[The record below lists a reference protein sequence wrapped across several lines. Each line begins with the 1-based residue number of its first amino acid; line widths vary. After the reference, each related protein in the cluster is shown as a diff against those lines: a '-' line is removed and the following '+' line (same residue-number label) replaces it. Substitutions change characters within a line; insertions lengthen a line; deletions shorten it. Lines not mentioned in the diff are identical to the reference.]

1 MPYLPVEIYVLN
13 RGGVH
18 DPIANVVVRL
28 LDRQGRLIHS
38 QSTTDALGKAT
49 FLLPTEQSPYQARC
63 YKQSVWFESPAV
75 IDVVESVPPVLNSF
89 NLYGDALIPP
99 VSKDA
104 RICVAYGY
112 FKDGTNSPF
121 AGCTLHFMPKFEP
134 LIIDGNAV
142 LKERTLTRTDGQGY
156 LEIGLIRCA
165 KYDVLIEGMEDQIRT
180 IYVPDQVNVNLPD
193 LLFPV
198 VERVD
203 PVWPVPYLPPYE
215 IRVGTEVTIVPTVW
229 TSSGLQLYGTANQ
242 DVRWS
247 SSAPDIMAVTV
258 MPDKLILRG
267 MTLGT
272 AQLQAVR
279 YDNSIVR
286 IPNTPIAGQ
295 PVDVTI
301 IP

>member
-1 MPYLPVEIYVLN
+1 MPYLPAEIYVLN
-13 RGGVH
+13 RIGAH
-18 DPIANVVVRL
+18 YPIAGVVVRL
-28 LDRQGRLIHS
+28 LDRQGRLILS
-38 QSTTDALGKAT
+38 QAVTDVTGKAT
-49 FLLPTEQSPYQARC
+49 FLLPTELSPYQVRC
-63 YKQSVWFESPAV
+63 YKQGVWFDSPAL
-75 IDVVESVPPVLNSF
+75 IDVVDVIPPVPNSF
-89 NLYGDALIPP
+89 NLYGDALTPP

-104 RICVAYGY
+104 RLCVAYGY

-142 LKERTLTRTDGQGY
+142 LKERTLTRTDSDGY

-198 VERVD
+198 VALVD
-203 PVWPVPYLPPYE
+203 LLPLPPYTV
-215 IRVGTEVTIVPTVW
+215 RVGQEMDVNPTVW
-229 TSSGLQLYGTANQ
+229 TSSGLQLYATANQ

-247 SSAPDIMAVTV
+247 SSNPDVAAVTV
-258 MPDKLILRG
+258 TPDKLVLRG
-267 MTLGT
+267 MQVGT
-272 AQLQAVR
+272 AQLEAVR

-286 IPNTPIAGQ
+286 IPNTPILGV
-295 PVDVTI
+295 PVDITVT
-301 IP
+301 P